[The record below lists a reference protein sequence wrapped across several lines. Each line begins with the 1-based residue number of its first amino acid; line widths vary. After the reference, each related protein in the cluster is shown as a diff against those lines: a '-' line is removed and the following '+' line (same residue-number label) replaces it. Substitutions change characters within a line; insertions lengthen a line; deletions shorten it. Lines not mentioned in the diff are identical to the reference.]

1 MPPIYRGRRLR
12 RIRIW
17 LARTTTAVGLLLACG
32 AVAETSAPTL
42 TLSEALARAQAFDPG
57 RPVLDARVSAGEAA
71 VRQAGVRLNP
81 SLDIE
86 LENFAGTGVYA
97 LADRTEATV
106 SYQQTLER
114 GGKRQARTG
123 LARSQLEIVRLRG
136 TVRALDLLRDVQVA
150 YVEALAA
157 EADLVI
163 VEARRVAVMS
173 AQRDV
178 ERRVKSARDPLFAAS
193 RAETVTAQVEI
204 ARDEARTAAA
214 DARTR
219 LASFW
224 NGGANDAL
232 DVKTFFEAVPSIVAP
247 MSLIADLQVLA
258 AERDAASAAVRVE
271 QAKAVSDPTLRGGI
285 RYLGQGSA
293 VALVLGGTIPLQRYD
308 TNAAGVA
315 RAQAERIAAEAE
327 IEAARLARE
336 RDIAHLT
343 RRMAAASREAERIRT
358 EIIPVAILAV
368 EQVRD
373 GFNRG
378 GFQYIDIAEAEKALF
393 DVRVRRVV
401 VLRQFHL
408 DQAAFDRL
416 TGRHAALVTQTPSA
430 EPRR

>member
-1 MPPIYRGRRLR
+1 MPPTYRGCQLR
-12 RIRIW
+12 HIRIW
-17 LARTTTAVGLLLACG
+17 LARTTATVGLLLACS
-32 AVAETSAPTL
+32 AAAETPAPTL

-57 RPVLDARVSAGEAA
+57 RQAIDARVSAGEAA

-136 TVRALDLLRDVQVA
+136 AIRTLDLLRDVQIA

-157 EADLVI
+157 EADIVI
-163 VEARRVAVMS
+163 LEARLVAVMS

-214 DARTR
+214 DTRTR

-224 NGGANDAL
+224 NGGAN
-232 DVKTFFEAVPSIVAP
+232 FAV
-247 MSLIADLQVLA
+247 
-258 AERDAASAAVRVE
+258 
-271 QAKAVSDPTLRGGI
+271 
-285 RYLGQGSA
+285 
-293 VALVLGGTIPLQRYD
+293 
-308 TNAAGVA
+308 
-315 RAQAERIAAEAE
+315 
-327 IEAARLARE
+327 
-336 RDIAHLT
+336 
-343 RRMAAASREAERIRT
+343 
-358 EIIPVAILAV
+358 
-368 EQVRD
+368 
-373 GFNRG
+373 
-378 GFQYIDIAEAEKALF
+378 
-393 DVRVRRVV
+393 
-401 VLRQFHL
+401 
-408 DQAAFDRL
+408 
-416 TGRHAALVTQTPSA
+416 
-430 EPRR
+430 